1 MKKKKLKERGAVKKE
16 LENVRKKKN
25 VVRRE
30 LGEANLQDQDDVL
43 ELYRVTW
50 YRYQK

>member
-1 MKKKKLKERGAVKKE
+1 MKKKKLKEKDAVKKE
-16 LENVRKKKN
+16 LGNARKKRN
-25 VVRRE
+25 VVHQE
-30 LGEANLQDQDDVL
+30 LEEVNHQDQDDVL